1 MKNIRYIMVSV
12 SVLCMVSCREYLDV
26 QPQGEV
32 IPTTDEEFAAIMD
45 NRIFDIEGGG
55 DEFVIGNMEAIAKFE
70 GYADNLDA
78 NIRVGNIVAYSG
90 DNINIRQS
98 EWRSIFQIVRD
109 CNIVI
114 ENLEDRTSDVAKGTL
129 AAAYAMKG
137 ICYYNLLRS
146 WCDPWEAG
154 QESRQLGLPLVDRF
168 DIKDMPVRATLA
180 ASADYTERMLEA
192 ALAQG
197 NSDPKYFFTEYVI
210 KSYLA
215 KLYFWCEDWE
225 STIETCN
232 DIIGGCGL
240 TLTPIA
246 GYEEMIQSANDPKG
260 EVIVRSHINN
270 ASELDWYFSYMKGY
284 IASRPASASLIALFG
299 DEPEKDV
306 RYRISFDSKRFNTKT
321 PECKVRLSEIVLMLA
336 EAYCHTGD
344 TENALLWLN
353 ELRRNR
359 IEGVTDLTEA
369 TLPPIRQDNR
379 ITEDAEGKP
388 LTPLLQA
395 ILDERQK
402 ELYIE
407 GDRWF
412 ELKRNGRPEWWI
424 INNGLKYT
432 TRKYMYTAPVYKGD
446 VDINPDFIQN
456 PGYES

>member
-1 MKNIRYIMVSV
+1 MKRLTYILPA
-12 SVLCMVSCREYLDV
+12 VLALSSCKGYLDV

-55 DEFVIGNMEAIAKFE
+55 DEYVIGNMDAIAKYE

-78 NIRVGNIVAYSG
+78 NIMIGNMVAYCG

-114 ENLEDRTSDVAKGTL
+114 ENLDGRTSDIAKGTL

-137 ICYYNLLRS
+137 ICYYNLLRN
-146 WCDPWEAG
+146 WCDPWESG
-154 QESRQLGLPLVDRF
+154 RQSSQTGLPLVDRF
-168 DIKDMPVRATLA
+168 DIKDMPVRASLER
-180 ASADYTERMLEA
+180 SALYTETMLEN
-192 ALAQG
+192 ALKQENTDA
-197 NSDPKYFFTEYVI
+197 KYFFTEYVI
-210 KSYLA
+210 KAYLA
-215 KLYFWCEDWE
+215 KLYFWCEDWNE
-225 STIETCN
+225 TIGTCN
-232 DIIGGCGL
+232 DIIDNCGL
-240 TLTPIA
+240 NLTPI
-246 GYEEMIQSANDPKG
+246 GEYEDMIQAGNDRKG

-270 ASELDWYFSYMKGY
+270 ASELDWYFSYVKGY
-284 IASRPASASLIALFG
+284 IASRPASSSLIRLFG

-306 RYRISFDSKRFNTKT
+306 RYRISFDNGRFNTKT
-321 PECKVRLSEIVLMLA
+321 PECRVRLSEIVLMLA
-336 EAYCHTGD
+336 EAYYHTGD
-344 TENALLWLN
+344 TENALKWLN
-353 ELRRNR
+353 ELRSNR
-359 IEGVTDLTEA
+359 IEGATYYTET
-369 TLPPIRQDNR
+369 TLPPVRTDNR
-379 ITEDAEGKP
+379 IKEDATGKP

-402 ELYIE
+402 ELYME

-446 VDINPDFIQN
+446 VDLNPDFIQN
-456 PGYES
+456 PGYGD